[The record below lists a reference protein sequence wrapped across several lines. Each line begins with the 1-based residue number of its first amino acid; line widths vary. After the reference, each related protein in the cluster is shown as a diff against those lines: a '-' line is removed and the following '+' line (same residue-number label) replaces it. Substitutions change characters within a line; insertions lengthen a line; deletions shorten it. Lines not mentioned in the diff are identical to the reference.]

1 MFSLVKK
8 RKKERCLDL
17 KRTKTY
23 SWHYDYLDIYKKN
36 VFFFF
41 KNKYFLL
48 VAKKTLTLNPI
59 QSASFTIGVIK
70 PPGVATATEMSTVSL
85 ATMLLP
91 SQNELAS
98 GTSRNANAA
107 ATMTKSL
114 TETFTPT
121 CFNVFR

>member
-8 RKKERCLDL
+8 RKKERCFDL
-17 KRTKTY
+17 KELKHIVGTMTTLTSTKKM
-23 SWHYDYLDIYKKN
+23 SS
-36 VFFFF
+36 FFF
-41 KNKYFLL
+41 KNQYLLL

-70 PPGVATATEMSTVSL
+70 PPGVATATEISTVSL

-114 TETFTPT
+114 TDTFTPT